1 MRADISS
8 TVEHIFIEELSPFEG
23 NAHTHPAAQLRQIAK
38 SIEEFGWTSPVLID
52 EYNTI
57 LAGHGRVMAA
67 RRFLSM
73 DAVPCLRISGLTP
86 EQKRAYVLA
95 DNQLTKNGV
104 WDLDLL
110 RTELHALQGMDFD
123 LDAIGFDDAAIRK
136 AFSAGDG
143 DDGEGEQDGEGEG
156 HDNGHELLIVSTD
169 AALIAEIKG
178 RIGVP
183 QQTNRVSA
191 NDVLRVIRGY

>member
-1 MRADISS
+1 MRAEIA
-8 TVEHIFIEELSPFEG
+8 TVVEHIFITELSPFPG
-23 NAHTHPAAQLRQIAK
+23 NAHTHPATQLRQIAK

-67 RRFLSM
+67 RKFIDM
-73 DAVPCLRISGLTP
+73 DVVPCLRITGLTQ

-110 RTELHALQGMDFD
+110 RDELHALQGMDFD

-136 AFSAGDG
+136 AFSAGDEG
-143 DDGEGEQDGEGEG
+143 DGEEEKDGDADNR
-156 HDNGHELLIVSTD
+156 DNGHELLIVSTD
-169 AALIAEIKG
+169 PGLIAEIKG

-183 QQTNRVSA
+183 QETNRVSA
-191 NDVLRVIRGY
+191 NDVLRIVRGY